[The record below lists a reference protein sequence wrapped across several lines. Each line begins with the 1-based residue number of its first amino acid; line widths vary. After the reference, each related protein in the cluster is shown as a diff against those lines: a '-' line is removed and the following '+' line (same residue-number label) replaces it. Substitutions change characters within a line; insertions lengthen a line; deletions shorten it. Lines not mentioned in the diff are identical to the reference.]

1 MTTSLQKID
10 GARKALAEAKSLDDI
25 LQIRDYAK
33 AGEAYVRAA
42 KLGIEAQNQAAE
54 LSRRAE
60 RKAGEFLRDMPK
72 NPGAQQ
78 NIEHG
83 GSMMEPPSD
92 IPTLEKVGVDKKES
106 HRWQLT
112 ASIPEEKFERWIEEE
127 KERGYEITAI
137 GLQRY
142 AKKLQSIE
150 NYPRKIPE
158 NPTEVKFGYWALP
171 RPLTRHWGSGDVWKR
186 MCQEVGTP
194 DVAFGVTDGIPS
206 DIVAIDK
213 NTGYEWNDLPF
224 EDDMFNFG
232 YWDPPYDKLYKSEAQ
247 EIWRTCRM
255 LAVLHT
261 HIYPRSWLYGAGR
274 CGMYAIT
281 MGPMKQIR
289 CLQIFAKVNA

>member
-1 MTTSLQKID
+1 MITSLQKID
-10 GARKALAEAKSLDDI
+10 RARKALAEAKSLDDI

-33 AGEAYVRAA
+33 AGEAYARAA
-42 KLGIEAQNQAAE
+42 KLGIEAQNHAAE
-54 LSRRAE
+54 LARRAE
-60 RKAGEFLRDMPK
+60 RKAGQFLANTVERGRPEKSSHDGRINLEDMGITH
-72 NPGAQQ
+72 ND
-78 NIEHG
+78 
-83 GSMMEPPSD
+83 SS
-92 IPTLEKVGVDKKES
+92 
-106 HRWQLT
+106 RWQLT

-142 AKKLQSIE
+142 AKKLQGIE
-150 NYPRKIPE
+150 SYPRKIPQ

-206 DIVAIDK
+206 DIVAIDR
-213 NTGYEWNDLPF
+213 NTGYEWDNLPF